1 MSGMS
6 PTGPAAEPIQTA
18 RLTLEPLT
26 VAHAAEMAGVLA
38 APELYA
44 FTGGQPP
51 TLPELTERYE
61 RWAAGPPARD
71 RAGWLNW
78 VIRQREH
85 QRLAGTVQAT
95 IAADPGGLRADIAW
109 VVGAAWQGRGYAT
122 ESARALVG
130 WLRDHEIVSIT
141 AAIHPGNAASV
152 AVARRAGLAPTPE
165 RADGEV
171 VWRLTG

>member
-1 MSGMS
+1 MSRMAQ
-6 PTGPAAEPIQTA
+6 TGPAAEPIQTA
-18 RLTLEPLT
+18 RLILEPLT
-26 VAHAAEMAGVLA
+26 VAHATEMAGVLA
-38 APELYA
+38 APGLYA

-51 TLPELTERYE
+51 TLPELTERYR

-78 VIRQREH
+78 VIRQRED

-95 IAADPGGLRADIAW
+95 IGADPGGLRAEIAW
-109 VVGAAWQGRGYAT
+109 VVGAAWQGRGYAA

-130 WLRDHEIVSIT
+130 WLRGHQVVTIT
-141 AAIHPGNAASV
+141 AAIHPGNAASA
-152 AVARRAGLAPTPE
+152 AVARRAGLVPTAE

-171 VWRLTG
+171 VWRLAG